1 MKAKTISEIKNAL
14 ASRKKA
20 AEAKTAALP
29 AGPDVKK
36 TYITVPFF
44 TPSDDVN
51 MDAITEEQKKKLVQK
66 NKLMAGGH
74 PITITKLTTRG
85 GALVGADGDG
95 GDRGWKDALNGKP
108 GGGWWNPA
116 DFTFDAG
123 TCYKAWMYTW
133 AYLTLTILAYIFI
146 HPLLA
151 VPLAWKVGHNQGQ
164 YIGGLIF
171 GKEDMKGK
179 VMYRTA

>member
-1 MKAKTISEIKNAL
+1 MKAMTISEMKKAL
-14 ASRKKA
+14 ASHKKS
-20 AEAKTAALP
+20 AEAKAPVPP
-29 AGPDVKK
+29 AGPDLKK
-36 TYITVPFF
+36 TYITIPFF
-44 TPSDDVN
+44 TPSDDVDIN
-51 MDAITEEQKKKLVQK
+51 NVTEEQKKKLVQK

-74 PITITKLTTRG
+74 PITITNLKNRKA
-85 GALVGADGDG
+85 ALVGDVGDG
-95 GDRGWKDALNGKP
+95 GWVDALKGKP
-108 GGGWWNPA
+108 GDGWFSPS
-116 DFTFDAG
+116 DFTYDAG

-133 AYLTLTILAYIFI
+133 AYLALAILAYIFI

-151 VPLAWKVGHNQGQ
+151 VPFAWKVGHNQGQ